1 MRGACEIQRASLPKA
16 RTHTPEKQLSQTP
29 WLLLGTTPL
38 NNLSSRSL
46 GFMHLV
52 YLTNSYTS
60 VSLSL

>member
-38 NNLSSRSL
+38 NNISSRSQKKKDRGVRQRL
-46 GFMHLV
+46 E
-52 YLTNSYTS
+52 YYS
-60 VSLSL
+60 